1 MSSRAALEA
10 ELGELKKMRKQRRV
24 GFEDDL
30 KVCTSVQELASNV
43 LEESN
48 AAEEFQYNA
57 VAEESKAG
65 DICERSSKIGHGDC
79 DSGMHSELARLRSEN
94 EELRARLQLQA
105 QSHASQQ
112 CRVKQLEEE
121 LGMEQKKFA
130 DMEAKLEVAY
140 NEIAASE
147 QDRRDAVA
155 AAEEAR
161 RRAEY
166 AERMLSN
173 AELKQA
179 KLEKERG
186 VYETAAR
193 KAAGEIVSLKLASSA
208 PGLRTRSPSS
218 HSSPRIDTGRS
229 FDSDLTTAPSMTP
242 PAVPC
247 VPCVEGGYSVLPPSL
262 RDESAYYSD
271 NTSSAAQTPTR
282 AAAPRHPFSPEEVM
296 RAAVELAAAAQTKT
310 EGTVGS
316 Q

>member
-1 MSSRAALEA
+1 MMSSRAALEA

-121 LGMEQKKFA
+121 LGM
-130 DMEAKLEVAY
+130 
-140 NEIAASE
+140 
-147 QDRRDAVA
+147 
-155 AAEEAR
+155 
-161 RRAEY
+161 
-166 AERMLSN
+166 
-173 AELKQA
+173 
-179 KLEKERG
+179 
-186 VYETAAR
+186 
-193 KAAGEIVSLKLASSA
+193 
-208 PGLRTRSPSS
+208 
-218 HSSPRIDTGRS
+218 
-229 FDSDLTTAPSMTP
+229 
-242 PAVPC
+242 
-247 VPCVEGGYSVLPPSL
+247 
-262 RDESAYYSD
+262 
-271 NTSSAAQTPTR
+271 
-282 AAAPRHPFSPEEVM
+282 
-296 RAAVELAAAAQTKT
+296 
-310 EGTVGS
+310 
-316 Q
+316 